1 MRNSL
6 GNHALPSHHGDAHF
20 GEASQVNEDVAM
32 TLIVR
37 AAIVSLA
44 FGGLVL
50 TAPQAADAG
59 TCKKLSAS
67 AIGFNKANVAS
78 RSKRQLKRVINRW
91 AWRKRAS
98 RRPA

>member
-1 MRNSL
+1 
-6 GNHALPSHHGDAHF
+6 
-20 GEASQVNEDVAM
+20 M

-50 TAPQAADAG
+50 AAPQAADAG

-67 AIGFNKANVAS
+67 AIGFNKANVAK
-78 RSKRQLKRVINRW
+78 RSKNQLKRVINRW
-91 AWRKRAS
+91 AWRHRAKVVYVGPKHTRCWKHRAHVHCKTS
-98 RRPA
+98 ARVCK